1 MTNLLPV
8 KLAALRKHYQYSQ
21 SDLAENLHI
30 PVQEYMNWENGNT
43 ICNIVQLKMIAQFY
57 HVSLQD
63 LADNTRQVVITKPK
77 ATLDDSVQIPFMNSI
92 GKETD
97 ASDIEMTAPTEEIE
111 DTVSVPASDDDEAT
125 LESTRIMNTQD
136 FQPTTVNKIVDEDDY
151 DDYEEEPVQKAKPA
165 APVQK
170 KPAPAAAKKKL
181 GKNTIIAIAIGAV
194 ALIAIVIFL
203 IVNPFGKGSSNKLS
217 IGNEN
222 RLTLAEKFSIYID
235 SNGKLITHGTN
246 LPAVSE
252 FTDTVQI
259 SSRSTFALGLKND
272 GTVVCSGAGTAC
284 DVGTWKDI
292 TMIAAGDNHSVG
304 LKNDG
309 TVVCAGSDSA
319 CNVGGWTD
327 IEAVYAGNELT
338 IGRKSD
344 GTLVSSGT
352 YNAAN
357 KITSAQ
363 SVSDVA
369 IGDNE
374 IAVVSSSG
382 KVTMYA
388 IGSLST
394 TDTSSLSGIGT
405 AAVGDNF
412 VAAMTTGGKVSI
424 VTEDKDLKTQVEA
437 WPSMKFIAA
446 RNNTLIGITAD
457 GQMYGAGDNT
467 YNQYENS
474 AEASASPSPTPTA
487 TAGTKLATPNS
498 PSFAVS
504 TANLTLTWDAVTGA
518 DYYEVTMN
526 TNPTTSVK
534 SAKNSASIPVS
545 KLVRGNA
552 YTITIAAYPK
562 EGDTSTVKSDVRTVT
577 YTYSAAATKLDK
589 PVFTGADTSA
599 SKITIKWNAVSNADY
614 YQVTLGT
621 QSQKATGTSISF
633 DTGNYQN
640 GTQYTVSI
648 TAYSNDSSKYSASDA
663 SSDTYTYK
671 SVTTQ
676 LANVGNAYMSAGS
689 SSDTVTVSWD
699 AVENAGSYDVKIGN
713 TSKSVT
719 DGSLSVIFARADLG
733 STDEVDIVITAK
745 PKNTDLYS
753 ASTTTI
759 QNVNVPPL
767 PTAVPTATPAQ

>member
-21 SDLAENLHI
+21 SDLAENLNI
-30 PVQEYMNWENGNT
+30 PVQEYMNWENGNS
-43 ICNIVQLKMIAQFY
+43 ICNIAQLKMIAQFY

-77 ATLDDSVQIPFMNSI
+77 TMDDSVQIPFMNSMNQ
-92 GKETD
+92 D
-97 ASDIEMTAPTEEIE
+97 ADAEDLQNTASADTVGDTVQMPAAPIE
-111 DTVSVPASDDDEAT
+111 DDAT
-125 LESTRIMNTQD
+125 IQATRIMNTQD

-151 DDYEEEPVQKAKPA
+151 DEEPVPEEKPA
-165 APVQK
+165 APAPK
-170 KPAPAAAKKKL
+170 KTAPAAPKKKL
-181 GKNTIIAIAIGAV
+181 SRNTIIAIAAGAV
-194 ALIAIVIFL
+194 AVIALIIFL
-203 IVNPFGKGSSNKLS
+203 IVNPFGKGSSDKLS
-217 IGNEN
+217 VGNEN
-222 RLTLAEKFSIYID
+222 RLTLAEKFSIYVD
-235 SNGKLITHGTN
+235 SNSKLIARGTN

-259 SSRSTFALGLKND
+259 SARSTFALGLKSD

-284 DVGTWKDI
+284 EVDDWKDI

-304 LKNDG
+304 LKSDG

-319 CNVGGWTD
+319 CNVGDWTD

-338 IGRKSD
+338 IGRKTD

-352 YNAAN
+352 YNAAS
-357 KITSAQ
+357 KITSVQDAA
-363 SVSDVA
+363 DVA

-388 IGSLST
+388 IGSTAT
-394 TDTSSLSGIGT
+394 TDTSSLSGIGK

-424 VTEDKDLKTQVEA
+424 VTEDEDLAKKVEE
-437 WPSMKFIAA
+437 WPTMKFIAA
-446 RNNTLIGITAD
+446 RNGTLIGVTSD
-457 GQMYGAGDNT
+457 GQMYGVGDNT
-467 YNQYENS
+467 YSQYENS
-474 AEASASPSPTPTA
+474 AESSASPSPTPTA
-487 TAGTKLATPNS
+487 TAGAKLATPNS

-526 TNPTTSVK
+526 TNPSTSVK
-534 SAKNSASIPVS
+534 SAKNSASIAVS
-545 KLVRGNA
+545 KLVSGNA
-552 YTITIAAYPK
+552 YTITITAYPK
-562 EGDTSTVKSDVRTVT
+562 DGDTSTKSDVRTVT
-577 YTYSAAATKLDK
+577 YTYTAAATKLDK
-589 PVFTGADTSA
+589 PVFSGADTTA
-599 SKITIKWNAVSNADY
+599 GKITIKWNAVSNADY

-621 QSQKATGTSISF
+621 QSQKATGTSVSF
-633 DTGNYQN
+633 DTANYQN

-648 TAYSNDSSKYSASDA
+648 TAYANDSGKYAASDA

-676 LANVGNAYMSAGS
+676 LANVGNAYIAAGDT
-689 SSDTVTVSWD
+689 SDTVIVSWD
-699 AVENAGSYDVKIGN
+699 AVENAGAYDVQIGN

-719 DGSLSVIFARADLG
+719 DGSLSVVFSRADLG
-733 STDEVDIVITAK
+733 SSEEVNIVITAK

-753 ASTTTI
+753 SSTTTI

-767 PTAVPTATPAQ
+767 PTAVPTATPEA

>member
-21 SDLAENLHI
+21 SDLAENLNI
-30 PVQEYMNWENGNT
+30 PVQEYMNWENGNS
-43 ICNIVQLKMIAQFY
+43 ICNIAQLKMIAQFY

-77 ATLDDSVQIPFMNSI
+77 TMDDSVQIPFMNSMNQ
-92 GKETD
+92 D
-97 ASDIEMTAPTEEIE
+97 ADAEDLQNTASADTVGDTVQMPAAPIE
-111 DTVSVPASDDDEAT
+111 DDAT
-125 LESTRIMNTQD
+125 IQATRIMNTQD
-136 FQPTTVNKIVDEDDY
+136 FQPTTVNKIVDDDDDDDDY
-151 DDYEEEPVQKAKPA
+151 DEEPVQEKKPTAPAMKKTAPA
-165 APVQK
+165 AP
-170 KPAPAAAKKKL
+170 KKKL
-181 GKNTIIAIAIGAV
+181 SRNTIIAIAAGAV
-194 ALIAIVIFL
+194 ALIALIIFL
-203 IVNPFGKGSSNKLS
+203 IVNPFGKGNSDKLS
-217 IGNEN
+217 VGNEN
-222 RLTLAEKFSIYID
+222 RLTLAEKFSIYVD
-235 SNGKLITHGTN
+235 SNSKLIARGTN

-259 SSRSTFALGLKND
+259 SARSTFALGLKND

-284 DVGTWKDI
+284 EVDDWKDI

-304 LKNDG
+304 LKSDG

-319 CNVGGWTD
+319 CNVGDWTD

-338 IGRKSD
+338 IGRKTD

-352 YNAAN
+352 YNAAS
-357 KITSAQ
+357 KITSVQDAA
-363 SVSDVA
+363 DVA

-388 IGSLST
+388 IGSTAT
-394 TDTSSLSGIGT
+394 TDTSSLGGIGK

-424 VTEDKDLKTQVEA
+424 VTEDEDLAKKVEE
-437 WPSMKFIAA
+437 WPTMKFIAA
-446 RNNTLIGITAD
+446 RNGTLIGVTSD
-457 GQMYGAGDNT
+457 GQMYGVGDNT
-467 YNQYENS
+467 YSQYENS
-474 AEASASPSPTPTA
+474 AESSASPSPTPTA
-487 TAGTKLATPNS
+487 TAGAKLATPNS

-526 TNPTTSVK
+526 TNPSTSVK
-534 SAKNSASIPVS
+534 SAKNSASIAVS
-545 KLVRGNA
+545 KLVSGNA
-552 YTITIAAYPK
+552 YTITITAYPK
-562 EGDTSTVKSDVRTVT
+562 DGDTSTKSDVRTVT
-577 YTYSAAATKLDK
+577 YTYTAAATKLDK
-589 PVFTGADTSA
+589 PVFSGADTTA
-599 SKITIKWNAVSNADY
+599 GKITIKWNAVSNADY

-621 QSQKATGTSISF
+621 QSQKATGTSVSF
-633 DTGNYQN
+633 DTANYQN

-648 TAYSNDSSKYSASDA
+648 TAYANDSGKYSASDA

-671 SVTTQ
+671 AVTTQ
-676 LANVGNAYMSAGS
+676 LANVGNAYIAAGDT
-689 SSDTVTVSWD
+689 SDTVIVSWD
-699 AVENAGSYDVKIGN
+699 AVENAGAYDVQIGN

-719 DGSLSVIFARADLG
+719 DGSLSVVFSRADLG
-733 STDEVDIVITAK
+733 SSEEVNIVITAK

-753 ASTTTI
+753 SSTTTI

-767 PTAVPTATPAQ
+767 PTAVPTATPEA